1 MVTMRREDVDW
12 FADWF
17 SNHVGGFYQDCSD
30 TDRAAFHRK
39 EHHTRSV
46 VGIICKIGVGLG
58 HGGSD
63 LMIAET
69 AAWFHD
75 IGRFTQ
81 WKRYG
86 TFSDSKSEDH
96 ALLGLK
102 ILGEKKVLERISEVE
117 RETVNGAILYH
128 GKRSLPHSLP
138 GRVALFAKMLRDADK
153 LDIWRQLVEFQPGA
167 NAAND
172 NVVTYGLPDTPSY
185 SKRIMADL
193 LRGQSSDFNHAENR
207 TDAILLRLGWAFD
220 LNFEVSRRMVL
231 DKGYIQTLS
240 LGLPNT
246 AEVDKLKA
254 KLLAHVKEKDL

>member
-1 MVTMRREDVDW
+1 MTMRREDADW

-17 SNHVGGFYQDCSD
+17 ADHVNRFLKDCSD
-30 TDRAAFHRK
+30 TDRAPIQRK

-46 VGIICKIGVGLG
+46 VTMICQIGSGLG
-58 HGGSD
+58 LGDGD
-63 LMIAET
+63 MLIAET

-102 ILGEKKVLERISEVE
+102 ILRDHHVLDRLSETERGMVQ
-117 RETVNGAILYH
+117 GAIEHH
-128 GKRSLPHSLP
+128 GKRHLPTSLPR
-138 GRVALFAKMLRDADK
+138 GVEQVAKMLRDADK
-153 LDIWRQLVEFQPGA
+153 LDIWRQLVEFRPGE

-172 NVVTYGLPDTPSY
+172 NVVTYGLPLSPTY

-193 LRGQSSDFNHAENR
+193 LSGRSSDYHYAKSQ
-207 TDAILLRLGWAFD
+207 TDATLLRLGWVFD
-220 LNFEVSRRMVL
+220 LNFDVSRRL
-231 DKGYIQTLS
+231 ALKKGYIETIS
-240 LGLPNT
+240 MGLPNT
-246 AEVDKLKA
+246 GEVEKLKA
-254 KLLAHVKEKDL
+254 KLFRHLREK